1 MRARIISKTP
11 KGKVTSGK
19 LELEV
24 ALKMQS
30 KLEKLKPNDSHKIV
44 ICE

>member
-30 KLEKLKPNDSHKIV
+30 KLEKLKPNDKHKIV